1 MPKNKPSMQLNL
13 PFWQSIVLFLT
24 ASVIALPANAQ
35 VDAGALQQNLEQ
47 QLPLPSPLAL
57 PQPGKPEPL
66 QQTAPKDGETRFV
79 VKSFVVEG
87 INILPEVQIQ
97 EVLRPWVSRSV
108 NFDDL
113 QKACDA
119 VIDYYRKNGY
129 TVQAGVFLQAE
140 NAGKLL
146 AQLKTA
152 GVPAYLETRVQ
163 IGPFKDKAS
172 ADAAAVKLK
181 RLGISPVVRGN

>member
-113 QKACDA
+113 QRP
-119 VIDYYRKNGY
+119 VMQSSI
-129 TVQAGVFLQAE
+129 TI
-140 NAGKLL
+140 GKM
-146 AQLKTA
+146 AIPCKRYCH
-152 GVPAYLETRVQ
+152 P
-163 IGPFKDKAS
+163 
-172 ADAAAVKLK
+172 K
-181 RLGISPVVRGN
+181 RLPMASSRF